1 MKKMLILAMLICAIL
16 GLTGIAQAQAPS
28 RQSVTMTAGSG
39 TLTYSAG
46 IQNPAFNMFKVT
58 AVIIPSA
65 LTTGGTNAIPTT
77 NKVYAVNGTVTNLLG
92 TITPTAGAN
101 VLMITNQWWNFIG
114 DKLLITSSDTN
125 TFIASPIIEE
135 K

>member
-1 MKKMLILAMLICAIL
+1 MLAMTLLLLAVLFALSINVF
-16 GLTGIAQAQAPS
+16 AQAPS

-77 NKVYAVNGTVTNLLG
+77 NKVFAVNGTVTNLLG

-101 VLMITNQWWNFIG
+101 VLMITNQWWNFTG
-114 DKLLITSSDTN
+114 DKLIITSSDTN
-125 TFIASPIIEE
+125 TITAAAIIEE

>member
-1 MKKMLILAMLICAIL
+1 MKKMLLITMMIAAIL
-16 GLTGIAQAQAPS
+16 SLIGIANAEAPS

-77 NKVYAVNGTVTNLLG
+77 NSVYAVNGSVTNLLG
-92 TITPTAGAN
+92 TIVPTATAN
-101 VLMITNQWWNFIG
+101 VLLITNQWWNFIG
-114 DKLLITSSDTN
+114 DKLLIRSSDTN
-125 TFIASPIIEE
+125 AFIASPIIEE

>member
-1 MKKMLILAMLICAIL
+1 MKKMLSTLMLLLAFVVA
-16 GLTGIAQAQAPS
+16 LTAFAEAPS

-46 IQNPAFNMFKVT
+46 LQNPAFNMFKVT

-77 NKVYAVNGTVTNLLG
+77 NHVYAVNGSVTNLLG
-92 TITPTAGAN
+92 SIVPTATAN
-101 VLMITNQWWNFIG
+101 VLIISNSWWNFTG
-114 DKLLITSSDTN
+114 DKLLIRSSDTN
-125 TFIASPIIEE
+125 TFTASPIIEE